1 MKTHQCVVSHH
12 YGQYAANLAAD
23 LNSNMYNGG
32 QNGQFSTS
40 NENWTASASQWPSAF
55 GSHATPTTT
64 ASNAGCRFDLWPQNS
79 DDSPPTPNNNENS
92 AAPAS
97 TASNMQRP
105 ISPGRDSNQID
116 FTILIKIAQNSKYLF
131 L

>member
-1 MKTHQCVVSHH
+1 MSHH

-40 NENWTASASQWPSAF
+40 NENWTASAAASQWPSAF
-55 GSHATPTTT
+55 GSHAPPPTTT
-64 ASNAGCRFDLWPQNS
+64 AASNAGCRFDLWPQNS

-92 AAPAS
+92 AAPVS
-97 TASNMQRP
+97 TASNIQRP
-105 ISPGRDSNQID
+105 ISPGRGSN
-116 FTILIKIAQNSKYLF
+116 KIEKKFS
-131 L
+131 